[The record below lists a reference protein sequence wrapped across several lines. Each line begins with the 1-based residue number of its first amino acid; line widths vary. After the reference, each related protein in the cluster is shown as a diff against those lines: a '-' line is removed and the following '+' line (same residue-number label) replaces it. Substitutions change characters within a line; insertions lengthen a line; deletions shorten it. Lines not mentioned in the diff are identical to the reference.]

1 MENFKAKIRV
11 RYADTDQ
18 MGFVYNGKYFEYFE
32 VARTEFLRARGLAYN
47 DLEKAGYMLP
57 VVEANVKYKKPIYY
71 DDVIEIET
79 FVKNEELPAVHIEYL
94 IRREGED
101 TILAEGFTRHVFIS
115 SETKRPVRP
124 PKIYLDTVKTS
135 DGK

>member
-1 MENFKAKIRV
+1 MSNFKAKIRV

-32 VARTEFLRARGLAYN
+32 VARTEFLRSRGLSYH
-47 DLEKAGYMLP
+47 DLEKAGFMLP

-79 FVKNEELPAVHIEYL
+79 WVDNEQLPVVHIEYV

-101 TILAEGFTRHVFIS
+101 LILSEGFTRHVFID
-115 SETKRPVRP
+115 SERKRPVRP
-124 PKIYLDTVKTS
+124 PKLYLDVVK
-135 DGK
+135 DK

>member
-32 VARTEFLRARGLAYN
+32 VARTEFLRARGLAYS

-79 FVKNEELPAVHIEYL
+79 FVDNEQLPVVHIEYV

-101 TILAEGFTRHVFIS
+101 LVLAEGFTRHLFIS
-115 SETKRPVRP
+115 SDKKRPVRP
-124 PKIYLDTVKTS
+124 PQIYLDVVKS
-135 DGK
+135 KEQ

>member
-1 MENFKAKIRV
+1 MSNFKAKIRV

-32 VARTEFLRARGLAYN
+32 VARTEFLRSRGLSYY
-47 DLEKAGYMLP
+47 DLEKAGFMLP
-57 VVEANVKYKKPIYY
+57 VIEANVKYKKPIYY

-79 FVKNEELPAVHIEYL
+79 WVDNEQLPVVHIEYV

-101 TILAEGFTRHVFIS
+101 LILSEGFTRHVFID
-115 SETKRPVRP
+115 SERKRPVRP
-124 PKIYLDTVKTS
+124 PKLYLDVVK
-135 DGK
+135 DK